1 MADAWERL
9 KNWFAVFSLA
19 EMLVS
24 IRKGHCLEGPKG
36 RSSLSEKLCR
46 PLSRSPVGGYAA
58 HADVQEREYKTTFC
72 LRSFQIPR
80 NDLWDERLIEILK
93 SGRYFHPVWEG

>member
-1 MADAWERL
+1 MR
-9 KNWFAVFSLA
+9 
-19 EMLVS
+19 
-24 IRKGHCLEGPKG
+24 
-36 RSSLSEKLCR
+36 
-46 PLSRSPVGGYAA
+46 GYEA
-58 HADVQEREYKTTFC
+58 HADVQEREHKTTFC